1 MKKPLVKV
9 GRENKISM
17 ELAKEISYA
26 DLLSYGKKVKD
37 TVFKFGELTDFPFPG
52 IVPLIYPKW
61 QDENGEDYVVI
72 VAEFNFL
79 PEAPLYLSVDVDYL
93 LEEMEK
99 VAEQAQQDAGYKI
112 FEIGYSTDTELDYLI
127 TTIAVVPPTEVPNL
141 YECLEHIT
149 NTYLYPLFL
158 SSLRFAALRHQ
169 KDLKTMIKDID
180 EIMSD
185 INEQRISRL

>member
-37 TVFKFGELTDFPFPG
+37 TVFKLGELRDFPFPG
-52 IVPLIYPKW
+52 IVPHIYPKW

-79 PEAPLYLSVDVDYL
+79 PEAPLYLSVDIDYL

-99 VAEQAQQDAGYKI
+99 VAEQAEIDAGYKI
-112 FEIGYSTDTELDYLI
+112 FELGYSTEAELDYLI
-127 TTIAVVPPTEVPNL
+127 TTIAVIAPDDASNL
-141 YECLEHIT
+141 YECMEAVIS
-149 NTYLYPLFL
+149 TYLYPLFL

-169 KDLKTMIKDID
+169 EDLKTMIHDID
-180 EIMSD
+180 EITKE
-185 INEQRISRL
+185 INEQSVKS